1 MKLNRY
7 LAVLYTGS
15 VGLSLVCLVMLVVAA
30 QFLEGA
36 SSFRPERGG
45 ASAALELAL
54 LVGLEYGFQILP
66 VAVFLGAL
74 VAGTVLARR
83 GELLAMQ
90 AGGMSTL
97 RQALPMG
104 FVVCMITLGAVWV
117 GDAWMPRALERAE
130 MIRLEKLNKAS
141 PLHRFFSR
149 RAHWFHHDD
158 LMLHLPVIDRASGGF
173 RGPTVYR
180 VEQGSIIEVMTAR
193 TLTYSQAGWVL
204 SLVERFEP
212 GVREPVRYDVYPLKL
227 NVEPGDLVGVAGNPK
242 HLNRSDIQTL
252 IERRERAG
260 MEVTAHQ
267 LELHQ
272 RLSLPLASIW
282 MFLLA
287 LPWALLPD
295 RRRSMAIV
303 LGAGVVAVAVLLS
316 GMHIF
321 RMLALSEQLSAFW
334 GCWGVGVLGLSAVP
348 INQILVNRYRQR
360 GTVF

>member
-7 LAVLYTGS
+7 LAGLYTGS
-15 VGLSLVCLVMLVVAA
+15 VGLSLVSLVMLVVVA

-36 SSFRPERGG
+36 SSFSTESGG
-45 ASAALELAL
+45 AGAALELAL

-97 RQALPMG
+97 RQAVPMG
-104 FVVCMITLGAVWV
+104 LVVCVIALGAVWA
-117 GDAWMPRALERAE
+117 GDVWMPRALERAE

-158 LMLHLPVIDRASGGF
+158 LMLHLPVIDRANGGF

-180 VEQGSIIEVMTAR
+180 VKQGEIIEVMTAR
-193 TLTYSQAGWVL
+193 TLSHSQAGWLL
-204 SLVERFEP
+204 SHVERYEP
-212 GVREPVRYDVYPLKL
+212 GVRDPERYDTYPLEL
-227 NVEPGDLVGVAGNPK
+227 DVEPGDLIGVAGNPK
-242 HLNRSDIQTL
+242 HLNRSDIRRL

-260 MEVTAHQ
+260 MEVTAHE

-272 RLSLPLASIW
+272 RMSLPFASVW
-282 MFLLA
+282 MFILA
-287 LPWALLPD
+287 LPWALLPE
-295 RRRSMAIV
+295 RRRSMAMV

-334 GCWGVGVLGLSAVP
+334 GCWGIGVLGLLAVP
-348 INQILVNRYRQR
+348 VNQVLVNRYRQR